1 MFNKEKTI
9 DQYRSTP
16 LFLGAES
23 GLFDTIHKQ
32 YPKIW
37 SLYKEMKSLDW
48 DENEFDY
55 TQCNVDFK
63 SCHPDVSDIMI
74 KTLAWQWEADSVA
87 SRSII
92 ACFAPF
98 ISSSELFAAWQRIS
112 DSEVTHSATYSE
124 IVRMSFDDTNKVMED
139 ILSVKESLSRL
150 SKVSDA
156 LGSLSKKG
164 AQYILGQL
172 QPDQE
177 LYNAVYVGVATML
190 MLERIQFMS
199 SFAITFTICDSGFF
213 QPIGQ
218 ALKKICQDELQVHV
232 ELDKEVLRIEN
243 QTERGK
249 IAKEQTKQAIKE
261 IFEEIVESELKW
273 TEYLFNNRE
282 LVGTNEKMIKQWVLF
297 NAKDVA
303 RFLEIDT
310 SYKFPSTNP
319 MPGLEKWIDMN
330 KQQAAPQEQDL
341 AAYKVKAVVN
351 DDSGTKFDVDF

>member
-112 DSEVTHSATYSE
+112 DSEVTHSSTYSE
-124 IVRMSFDDTNKVMED
+124 IVRMSFDDPNKVMED

-164 AQYILGQL
+164 AQYTLGQL

-218 ALKKICQDELQVHV
+218 AVKKICQDELQVHV

-243 QTERGK
+243 QTERGE